1 MTLDE
6 LQKTYPGAVG
16 FTLGDSRELN
26 AELIALIRSGV
37 KTATCGA
44 ARDFE
49 EDDEDLPVEG
59 RCDIAL
65 DWDGVPQ
72 LLVETVVVTRRRFCD
87 VTEDFAVAEGEGT
100 YDDWRRGHEAYFGR
114 NGGFDPE
121 MELIC
126 ERFRVVEDLR

>member
-1 MTLDE
+1 MTLED

-16 FTLGDSRELN
+16 FKFGDSRELN
-26 AELIALIRSGV
+26 AELIGLVRSGV

-44 ARDFE
+44 ARDFN
-49 EDDEDLPVEG
+49 DDPDDMPLQG
-59 RCDIAL
+59 HCDVVL

-72 LLVETVVVTRRRFCD
+72 LVVETVEVTRQRFCD
-87 VTEDFAVAEGEGT
+87 VPEDFAVAEGEGT